1 MRAKS
6 VNEEYEDFGLS
17 AEQAKKLKKTDNPF
31 HKLEQ
36 MVRNFM
42 SEDKIYFDDM
52 VRSFDKTKQE
62 FVYNIICEY
71 LRKTLNIDFQN
82 IGEEYGEPIY
92 KAKYRI
98 YDLFLERSHSG
109 YSYYVKMYKSA
120 STRNERN
127 KITESTYSKS
137 LHSLAKNI
145 QKMIKDY
152 AKV

>member
-52 VRSFDKTKQE
+52 VRAFDKTKQE
-62 FVYNIICEY
+62 FLCNIICEY
-71 LRKTLNIDFQN
+71 LRKTIDIDFQN
-82 IGEEYGEPIY
+82 IGEEYGELIY
-92 KAKYRI
+92 KAKYRA
-98 YDLFLERSHSG
+98 YDLFLQRSHSG
-109 YSYYVKMYKSA
+109 YSYYVKMYKGRDRLPIA
-120 STRNERN
+120 
-127 KITESTYSKS
+127 ESTYSKS

-145 QKMIKDY
+145 QKMIKEY